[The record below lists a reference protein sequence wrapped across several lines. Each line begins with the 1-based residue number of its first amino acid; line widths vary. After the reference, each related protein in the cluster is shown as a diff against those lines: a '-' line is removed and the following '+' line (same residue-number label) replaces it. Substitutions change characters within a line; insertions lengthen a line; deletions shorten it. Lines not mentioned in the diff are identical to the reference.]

1 MTLFFLVV
9 VVTCVQIIV
18 AYETYA
24 RGRGLP
30 VGTLFIGDASILKII
45 SILVGIVAL
54 LGSFFLY
61 RWYSPILILVIS
73 FTTGPIL
80 TNIFRDKVQI
90 ISVLGMIAGIIG
102 SLLTLNI

>member
-9 VVTCVQIIV
+9 VVMCAQIIV

-24 RGRGLP
+24 RPRGLP
-30 VGTLFIGDASILKII
+30 VGTLFIGDANVFKFI

-54 LGSFFLY
+54 FGSFFLF
-61 RWYSPILILVIS
+61 RWYSPILVLVIS

-80 TNIFRDKVQI
+80 TNVFLDKVQI
-90 ISVLGMIAGIIG
+90 ISILGMIAGIIG